1 MQINQGAAHGVL
13 RHLESDECHVSFCRP
28 GSEEH
33 LLMMHAGENNKAQTA
48 RGKIW
53 GLFANKF

>member
-28 GSEEH
+28 GSESEEH
-33 LLMMHAGENNKAQTA
+33 LLMMENNKAQTA